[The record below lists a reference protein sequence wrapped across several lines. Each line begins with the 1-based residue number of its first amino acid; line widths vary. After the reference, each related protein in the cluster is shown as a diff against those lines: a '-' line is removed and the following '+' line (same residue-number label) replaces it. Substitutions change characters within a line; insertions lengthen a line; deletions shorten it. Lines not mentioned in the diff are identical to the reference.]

1 MAKRNRQTA
10 GPGWALLAGPAREHR
25 LNPTRA
31 EDALWQALRNAKL
44 GVRFRRQHVIDRFI
58 VDFVCLRLQLV
69 VEVDGPVHE
78 SEDSHDAARDAR
90 LLGLG
95 YRTVR
100 FTNEQVLNQ
109 LDEVVASIRREIQ
122 EAASGNR

>member
-1 MAKRNRQTA
+1 
-10 GPGWALLAGPAREHR
+10 LAGPAREHR
-25 LNPTRA
+25 LNPTGA

-58 VDFVCLRLQLV
+58 VDFVCLRLNLV

-78 SEDSHDAARDAR
+78 TVDSRDAVRDAR
-90 LLGLG
+90 MAGLG

-100 FTNEQVLNQ
+100 FTNAQVLNG
-109 LDEVVASIRREIQ
+109 LDEVLGAIRREIQ
-122 EAASGNR
+122 DATIRKR